1 MRILHRYILKE
12 MLKTLALG
20 LASVTA
26 VVAFGMV
33 LRALEDHGL
42 GPFTSLLYMV
52 LSMPKAAYFA
62 LPLAAVLA
70 GTLVY
75 GRLAAQNEVMACRA
89 SGIPLWSLF
98 WPTILLALVASGG
111 AFFLAAWPLPAS
123 AYAAKRLALADI
135 ERLFFTRLAS
145 TGRIRLKDANFQM
158 TVDRV
163 VGDML
168 YGPTLKYRG
177 REGGQT
183 YCYAPFGRVSFDRE
197 HNRVK
202 LALWEAVVVDEA
214 HAVPVR
220 GTHAVGLTLPTA
232 VPREEDDLALWR
244 LMAWQRRPELADRV
258 RGLPEDASDMAI
270 VNAKNKVRARA
281 MADLHG
287 RLAAAIGCFG
297 LVLVGAGLGVYFHSG
312 HLLTAFGVGLVPWM
326 WAVGATMFITARVAR
341 EYAHPEDLV
350 WLIWAPNLQVVALGL
365 AILAYL
371 SWVWTS
377 PLRLRDLLR
386 GRCP

>member
-1 MRILHRYILKE
+1 MRILHRYIFRE
-12 MLKTLALG
+12 MLKTLTLG
-20 LASVTA
+20 LAAVTG

-33 LRALEDHGL
+33 LRALEHYGL
-42 GPFTSLLYMV
+42 GPFTSALYMA
-52 LSMPKAAYFA
+52 LCMPKAAYFA

-70 GTLVY
+70 GTLAY

-89 SGIPLWSLF
+89 SGIPIWSLF
-98 WPTILLALVASGG
+98 WPTIVLAVVASAA

-123 AYAAKRLALADI
+123 AYAAKCLALADV
-135 ERLFFTRLAS
+135 ERLFFTRLSS
-145 TGRIRLKDANFQM
+145 TGRIHLRETNFQM

-168 YGPTLKYRG
+168 YGPTVKYRSKD
-177 REGGQT
+177 GQT
-183 YCYAPFGRVSFDRE
+183 YCYAPFGRVTFDRAR
-197 HNRVK
+197 NRVK

-220 GTHAVGLTLPTA
+220 GTHAVGLTLPTI
-232 VPREEDDLALWR
+232 VPREEDDLDLWH
-244 LMAWQRRPELADRV
+244 LMAWMRRPELSDRV
-258 RGLPEDASDMAI
+258 RALPDDASETALA
-270 VNAKNKVRARA
+270 VASKKVLARS

-297 LVLVGAGLGVYFHSG
+297 LVLVGAGLGMYFHSG

-326 WAVGATMFITARVAR
+326 WASGATMFITARVAR
-341 EYAHPEDLV
+341 EYDHPEDLV
-350 WLIWAPNLQVVALGL
+350 WLIWMPNLQVLVLGL

-371 SWVWTS
+371 AWVWTS
-377 PLRLRDLLR
+377 PLRLSDLLK
-386 GRCP
+386 GRRP

>member
-12 MLKTLALG
+12 MLKTLAVG
-20 LASVTA
+20 LASVTG

-33 LRALEDHGL
+33 LRALEHYGL
-42 GPFTSLLYMV
+42 GPFTSALYMV

-89 SGIPLWSLF
+89 SGIPIWSLF
-98 WPTILLALVASGG
+98 WPTIVLAVVTSAV

-135 ERLFFTRLAS
+135 ERLFFTRLSS
-145 TGRIRLKDANFQM
+145 TGRIRLKDAGFQM

-168 YGPTLKYRG
+168 YGPTVKYRG
-177 REGGQT
+177 KSGQT
-183 YCYAPFGRVSFDRE
+183 YCYAPFGRVTFDRAR
-197 HNRVK
+197 NRVK

-214 HAVPVR
+214 HAVPIR
-220 GTHAVGLTLPTA
+220 GTHAVGLTLPTV
-232 VPREEDDLALWR
+232 VPREEDDLDLWR
-244 LMAWQRRPELADRV
+244 LMAWGRRPELSDRV
-258 RGLPEDASDMAI
+258 RALPDDASEATI
-270 VNAKNKVRARA
+270 AVATKKVRARS

-287 RLAAAIGCFG
+287 RLAVAIGCFG
-297 LVLVGAGLGVYFHSG
+297 LVLVGAGLGMYFHSG

-326 WAVGATMFITARVAR
+326 WASGATMFITARVSR
-341 EYAHPEDLV
+341 EYDHPEDLI
-350 WLIWAPNLQVVALGL
+350 WLIWMPNLQVVVLGL

-371 SWVWTS
+371 AWVWTS
-377 PLRLRDLLR
+377 PLRLSDLLK
-386 GRCP
+386 GRRA

>member
-20 LASVTA
+20 LASVTG

-33 LRALEDHGL
+33 LRALEHYGL
-42 GPFTSLLYMV
+42 GPFTSALYMV

-89 SGIPLWSLF
+89 SGIPIWSLF
-98 WPTILLALVASGG
+98 WPTIVLAVVTSAV

-135 ERLFFTRLAS
+135 ERLFFTRLSS
-145 TGRIRLKDANFQM
+145 TGRIRLKEAGFQM

-168 YGPTLKYRG
+168 YGPTVKYRG
-177 REGGQT
+177 KSGQT
-183 YCYAPFGRVSFDRE
+183 YCYAPFGRVTFDRAR
-197 HNRVK
+197 NRVK

-214 HAVPVR
+214 HAVPIR
-220 GTHAVGLTLPTA
+220 GTHAVGLTLPTV
-232 VPREEDDLALWR
+232 VPREEDDLDLWR
-244 LMAWQRRPELADRV
+244 LMAWGRRPELSDRV
-258 RGLPEDASDMAI
+258 RGLPDDASEATI
-270 VNAKNKVRARA
+270 AVATKKVRARS

-287 RLAAAIGCFG
+287 RLAVAIGCFG
-297 LVLVGAGLGVYFHSG
+297 LVLVGAGLGMYFHSG

-326 WAVGATMFITARVAR
+326 WASGATMFITARVSR
-341 EYAHPEDLV
+341 EYDHPEDLI
-350 WLIWAPNLQVVALGL
+350 WLIWMPNLQVLVLGL

-371 SWVWTS
+371 SWVWTL
-377 PLRLRDLLR
+377 PLRLSDLLK
-386 GRCP
+386 GRRA

>member
-20 LASVTA
+20 LASVTG

-33 LRALEDHGL
+33 LRALEHYGL
-42 GPFTSLLYMV
+42 GPFTSALYMV

-89 SGIPLWSLF
+89 SGIPIWSLF
-98 WPTILLALVASGG
+98 WPTIVLAVVTSAV

-135 ERLFFTRLAS
+135 ERLFFTRLSS
-145 TGRIRLKDANFQM
+145 TGRIRLKEAGFQM

-168 YGPTLKYRG
+168 YGPTVKYRG
-177 REGGQT
+177 KSGQT
-183 YCYAPFGRVSFDRE
+183 YCYAPFGRVTFDRAR
-197 HNRVK
+197 NRVK

-214 HAVPVR
+214 HAVPIR
-220 GTHAVGLTLPTA
+220 GTHAVGLTLPTV
-232 VPREEDDLALWR
+232 VPREEDDLDLWR
-244 LMAWQRRPELADRV
+244 LMAWGRRPELSDRV
-258 RGLPEDASDMAI
+258 RALPDDASEATI
-270 VNAKNKVRARA
+270 AVATKKVRARS

-287 RLAAAIGCFG
+287 RVAAAIGCFG
-297 LVLVGAGLGVYFHSG
+297 LVLVGAGLGMYFHSG

-326 WAVGATMFITARVAR
+326 WASGATMFITARVAR
-341 EYAHPEDLV
+341 EYDHPEDLV
-350 WLIWAPNLQVVALGL
+350 WLIWMPNLQVVVLGL

-377 PLRLRDLLR
+377 PLRLSDLLK
-386 GRCP
+386 GRRA

>member
-20 LASVTA
+20 LASVTG

-33 LRALEDHGL
+33 LKALEHYGL
-42 GPFTSLLYMV
+42 GPFTSAMYMV

-89 SGIPLWSLF
+89 SGIPIWSLF
-98 WPTILLALVASGG
+98 WPTIVLAVVTSAV

-135 ERLFFTRLAS
+135 ERLFFTRLSS
-145 TGRIRLKDANFQM
+145 TGRIRLKEAGFQM

-168 YGPTLKYRG
+168 YGPTVKYRG
-177 REGGQT
+177 KSGQT
-183 YCYAPFGRVSFDRE
+183 YCYAPFGRVTFDRAR
-197 HNRVK
+197 NRVK

-214 HAVPVR
+214 HAVPIR
-220 GTHAVGLTLPTA
+220 GTHAVGLTLPTV
-232 VPREEDDLALWR
+232 VPREEDDLDLWR
-244 LMAWQRRPELADRV
+244 LMAWGRRPELSDRV
-258 RGLPEDASDMAI
+258 RGLPDDASETTIA
-270 VNAKNKVRARA
+270 VATKKVRARS

-287 RLAAAIGCFG
+287 RLAVAIGCFG
-297 LVLVGAGLGVYFHSG
+297 LVLVGAGLGMYFHSG

-326 WAVGATMFITARVAR
+326 WASGATMFITARVSR
-341 EYAHPEDLV
+341 EYDHPEDLI
-350 WLIWAPNLQVVALGL
+350 WLIWMPNLQVVVLGL

-371 SWVWTS
+371 AWVWPL
-377 PLRLRDLLR
+377 PLRLSDLLK
-386 GRCP
+386 GRRA

>member
-20 LASVTA
+20 LASVTG

-33 LRALEDHGL
+33 LRALEHYGL
-42 GPFTSLLYMV
+42 GPFTSALYMV

-89 SGIPLWSLF
+89 SGIPIWSLF
-98 WPTILLALVASGG
+98 WPTIVLAVVTSAV
-111 AFFLAAWPLPAS
+111 AFFLVAWPLPAS

-135 ERLFFTRLAS
+135 ERLFFTRLSS
-145 TGRIRLKDANFQM
+145 TGRIRLKDAGFQM

-168 YGPTLKYRG
+168 YGPTVKYRG
-177 REGGQT
+177 KSGQT
-183 YCYAPFGRVSFDRE
+183 YCYAPFGRVTFDRAR
-197 HNRVK
+197 NRVK

-214 HAVPVR
+214 HAVPIR
-220 GTHAVGLTLPTA
+220 GTHAVGLTLPTV
-232 VPREEDDLALWR
+232 VPREEDDLNLWR
-244 LMAWQRRPELADRV
+244 LMAWGRRPELSDRV
-258 RGLPEDASDMAI
+258 RALPDDASEAMIA
-270 VNAKNKVRARA
+270 AATKKVRARS

-297 LVLVGAGLGVYFHSG
+297 LVLVGAGLGMYFHSG

-326 WAVGATMFITARVAR
+326 WASGATMFITARVAR
-341 EYAHPEDLV
+341 EYDHPEDLV
-350 WLIWAPNLQVVALGL
+350 WLIWMPNLQVVVLGL

-371 SWVWTS
+371 AWVWTS
-377 PLRLRDLLR
+377 PLRLSDLLK
-386 GRCP
+386 GRRA

>member
-1 MRILHRYILKE
+1 MRILHWYILKE
-12 MLKTLALG
+12 MLKTLAVG
-20 LASVTA
+20 LASVTG

-33 LRALEDHGL
+33 LRALEHYGL
-42 GPFTSLLYMV
+42 GPFTSALYMA

-89 SGIPLWSLF
+89 SGIPIWSLF
-98 WPTILLALVASGG
+98 WPTIVLAVVTSAV

-135 ERLFFTRLAS
+135 ERLFFTRLSS
-145 TGRIRLKDANFQM
+145 TGRIRLREAGFQM

-168 YGPTLKYRG
+168 YGPTVKYRG
-177 REGGQT
+177 KSGQT
-183 YCYAPFGRVSFDRE
+183 YCYAPFGRVTFDRAR
-197 HNRVK
+197 NRVK

-214 HAVPVR
+214 HAVPIR
-220 GTHAVGLTLPTA
+220 GTHAVGLTLPTF
-232 VPREEDDLALWR
+232 VPREEDDLDLWR
-244 LMAWQRRPELADRV
+244 LMAWGRRPELSDRV
-258 RGLPEDASDMAI
+258 RGLPDDASETAI
-270 VNAKNKVRARA
+270 AVATKKVRARS

-287 RLAAAIGCFG
+287 RLAVAIGCFG
-297 LVLVGAGLGVYFHSG
+297 LVLVGAGLGMYFHSG

-326 WAVGATMFITARVAR
+326 WASGATMFITARVSR
-341 EYAHPEDLV
+341 EYDHPEDLI
-350 WLIWAPNLQVVALGL
+350 WLIWMPNLQVVVLGL

-371 SWVWTS
+371 AWAWTS
-377 PLRLRDLLR
+377 PLRLSDLLK
-386 GRCP
+386 GRRA